1 MKLYASGAEIA
12 ALEAALDA
20 AASGEARAA
29 PLVALAWQLR
39 QRDNTRALQ
48 LSAEAQPLL
57 ADKPDLRARDALTRS
72 EILALRCQLDE
83 AEDLLAQARRLLAEP
98 GIDPLTEG
106 DALLTE
112 GLVAKARGQR
122 ERELEAYERSA
133 AFFFA
138 LGEKKDAQQRHEIAQ
153 AWHAYENAFSAP
165 ESTDAAEP
173 VVARPEGDPA
183 SEALRDAAWG
193 LALSRRH
200 PARAAE
206 LFLRAAEL
214 ARQVGMV
221 RHAVVCTM
229 NAGSALQGLGEFDR
243 AAACYE
249 SAAAVARQTGWPAL
263 IGSAQTRLG
272 AFLQELGLLEE
283 ARSVLSS
290 ALDTLA
296 AAPAGI
302 NRANACSAL
311 AVTLLSLGR
320 GIEAVGPMSEAIR
333 MYREA
338 QSTDNLAMNL
348 LGMARA
354 QSAAGQPQAALA
366 SLEEAQALIERHGLS
381 ALVVGVCLARAE
393 IHQRHAELPA
403 PPDMTL
409 PNAALHFA
417 EATLG
422 EGLKIAH
429 WKPPASLLVLL
440 ADAWASAGDMARAF
454 DYARK
459 ALVQKDQETAQKLS
473 HPLALLL
480 RDEGRGG
487 APSRTMS
494 ELGAPASPAAKL
506 LTPKE
511 GEILQLLARN
521 YSNKEIATA
530 LEMGEETVKWHLKKV
545 FSKLE
550 AGSRK
555 HAVTRA
561 RSLGVISFSS

>member
-1 MKLYASGAEIA
+1 MKLYASSAELA
-12 ALEAALDA
+12 ELEAALDSA
-20 AASGEARAA
+20 QGEARATA
-29 PLVALAWQLR
+29 LVALAWQLR
-39 QRDNTRALQ
+39 QRDSPRALA
-48 LSAEAQPLL
+48 LSTEAQPLL
-57 ADKPDLRARDALTRS
+57 VQLPGLRARNALTRS

-83 AEDLLAQARRLLAEP
+83 AEGLLAEARRLLTDA
-98 GIDPLTEG
+98 GVDALTEG

-112 GLVAKARGQR
+112 AAVAKARGQR
-122 ERELEAYERSA
+122 ERELEAYARGA
-133 AFFFA
+133 AFFLT
-138 LGEKKDAQQRHEIAQ
+138 LGKDAQRRDIAQ
-153 AWHAYENAFSAP
+153 AWVAYENAFGTP
-165 ESTDAAEP
+165 ESAGTTEATASSPEADAAC
-173 VVARPEGDPA
+173 
-183 SEALRDAAWG
+183 EALRDAARG
-193 LALSRRH
+193 LTLSRRH

-206 LFLRAAEL
+206 LFLRAADL
-214 ARQVGMV
+214 AQQMGMV

-229 NAGSALQGLGEFDR
+229 NAGSALQGLGDFDR

-249 SAAAVARQTGWPAL
+249 AAAAVARQTGWPAL
-263 IGSAQTRLG
+263 IGSSQTRLG
-272 AFLQELGLLEE
+272 AFLQELGLFEE
-283 ARSVLSS
+283 SRSVLSA

-311 AVTLLSLGR
+311 ALTLLSLGR

-354 QSAAGQPQAALA
+354 HSAAGQPKAALA
-366 SLEEAQALIERHGLS
+366 ALDEAQALIEQHGLS
-381 ALVVGVCLARAE
+381 ALVVGVCLALAE
-393 IHQRHAELPA
+393 IHLRHADLPA
-403 PPDMTL
+403 PPGMTL
-409 PNAALHFA
+409 PTAALHYA
-417 EATLG
+417 EATLS
-422 EGLKIAH
+422 EGLRIAH
-429 WKPPASLLVLL
+429 WKAPASLLVLL
-440 ADAWASAGDMARAF
+440 ADAWAAAGDTGRA
-454 DYARK
+454 YEHARK
-459 ALVQKDQETAQKLS
+459 ALAQKDQETAQKLS

-480 RDEGRGG
+480 RDESRGS
-487 APSRTMS
+487 APPARSVG
-494 ELGAPASPAAKL
+494 ELGTQASAKL

-521 YSNKEIATA
+521 YSNKEIATV
-530 LEMGEETVKWHLKKV
+530 LEMGDETVKWHLKKI